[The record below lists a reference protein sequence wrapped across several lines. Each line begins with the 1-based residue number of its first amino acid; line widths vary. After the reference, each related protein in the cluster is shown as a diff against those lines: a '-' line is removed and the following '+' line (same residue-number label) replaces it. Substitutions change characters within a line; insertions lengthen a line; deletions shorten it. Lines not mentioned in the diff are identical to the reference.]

1 MERAAFLAAWIFIA
15 AASGPA
21 QEAAALIAAADA
33 LYAERANPDLAR
45 QAADKYAEAARL
57 DPASYEARWKA
68 AKAVFYL
75 GRIAA
80 AGEEK
85 RRLFSEAIGQAKEA
99 VRLAPGGPEGHFWLG
114 AGYAEY
120 GQAKGV
126 LRSLTLRDDVER
138 EMNTVLRIDDRFGC
152 GAAYIAL
159 GRINY
164 KVPGLFGG
172 SLKKSRQHL
181 EKALEICPRE
191 TTTLLYLAETY
202 WEMKERRLAIETLER
217 LLALEPYADILAE
230 AARDKAE
237 AGRLLALYKRKVDD
251 NENNREE

>member
-1 MERAAFLAAWIFIA
+1 MIERAAFLAAWIFIA

-33 LYAERANPDLAR
+33 LYAERANPDLAW

-75 GRIAA
+75 GRISASN
-80 AGEEK
+80 GEK
-85 RRLFSEAIGQAKEA
+85 GRLFSEAIGQAKEA
-99 VRLAPGGPEGHFWLG
+99 VRLAPNGSEGHFWLG

-126 LRSLTLRDDVER
+126 LKSLALRDDIER
-138 EMNTVLRIDDRFGC
+138 EMNAVLRIDERFGC
-152 GAAYIAL
+152 GAAHITL
-159 GRINY
+159 GRIYY

-181 EKALEICPRE
+181 ERALEICPRE

-202 WEMKERRLAIETLER
+202 WELEEKRLAIETLER
-217 LLALEPYADILAE
+217 LLALEPYAAILAE

-251 NENNREE
+251 NESHR